1 MDGLKDLGIREV
13 VKVEMD
19 ESSSNHY
26 FRKTKGRMVDAECPR
41 STTPSKRSLIG

>member
-1 MDGLKDLGIREV
+1 MDEEMDPLLRKV

-26 FRKTKGRMVDAECPR
+26 FHNTKCE
-41 STTPSKRSLIG
+41 